1 MSTQLVP
8 QILLVEDELIVAK
21 DQARRLE
28 REGFDVELAR
38 SGAEAVEKAIHGP
51 GSLLVLMDIRLDG
64 GMDGI
69 TAAEEILNRRE
80 LPIVFLTAY
89 ADPKTLREVSRVT
102 RYGYVLK
109 NSGLPLLLQAIRM
122 AFDLFNERR
131 KVVEREKRL
140 IEKSAQLQRLSR
152 HIQEMREEQN
162 RYVAREIHDE
172 LGQAL
177 TSLDILLTLT
187 EEGLQGEPP
196 ESRDSL
202 RRTLG
207 EAREVLAR
215 TSATVRHLVGELRPS
230 VLDHLGPVEAMRA
243 ELEEFERKTAVTAT
257 FENELS
263 GEPVI
268 GEKCALAL
276 FRIVQEALTN
286 VYRHAGAQNLY
297 LRLHREGGA
306 LIVTVTDDGVG
317 FDPASAEGEE
327 TFGLLGMEERA
338 EACGGSI
345 AVSSEPDKGTTVSV
359 TIPEEMEA

>member
-1 MSTQLVP
+1 MPSQQLP

-28 REGFDVELAR
+28 REGFEVELAR
-38 SGAEAVEKAIHGP
+38 TGSEAVEKATRGP
-51 GSLLVLMDIRLDG
+51 ESLLVLMDIRLGG

-69 TAAEEILNRRE
+69 TAAEEILSRRE

-109 NSGLPLLLQAIRM
+109 NSGFPLLLQAIRM
-122 AFDLFNERR
+122 AFDLFEERR

-140 IEKSAQLQRLSR
+140 REKSSQLQRLSR
-152 HIQEMREEQN
+152 HIQDMREEQN

-177 TSLDILLTLT
+177 TSLDILLTLA
-187 EEGLQGEPP
+187 EESAEIEGEESNESLQG
-196 ESRDSL
+196 
-202 RRTLG
+202 TLA
-207 EAREVLAR
+207 EAREVLGR
-215 TSATVRHLVGELRPS
+215 TSTTVRSLVQELRPS
-230 VLDHLGPVEAMRA
+230 VLDHLGPVEAIKV
-243 ELEEFERKTAVTAT
+243 EVQEFERRTGVTAS

-263 GEPVI
+263 EKPAVGER
-268 GEKCALAL
+268 CALAL

-286 VYRHAGAQNLY
+286 VSRHAGAENLY
-297 LRLHREGGA
+297 LRISRKDRA
-306 LIVTVTDDGVG
+306 LIVSATDDGEG
-317 FDPASAEGEE
+317 FDPAATADEK

-338 EACGGSI
+338 EACGGSLE
-345 AVSSEPDKGTTVSV
+345 VSSKPGKGTTVEV
-359 TIPEEMEA
+359 RVPEETET